1 MECDRL
7 VRVDGLQLSNCL
19 FAYGQAWT
27 KLERGD
33 KDGADAAMRQAQG
46 IVPPETV
53 DLITSM
59 ITRGELPV
67 PGPDGKWTDKC
78 RDAREG
84 RLTLSLL
91 VCSDQAAHERAV
103 AADPA
108 PRLRATPV
116 PGPPPRQVESEAD
129 FLKRLSRIRAEAEAK
144 HAAARITPSEADELR
159 ALGLL

>member
-19 FAYGQAWT
+19 FAYGQAWV

-33 KDGADAAMRQAQG
+33 KDGADAAMRQARG
-46 IVPPETV
+46 MVPPETV

-67 PGPDGKWTDKC
+67 PGPDGKWTDQC

-116 PGPPPRQVESEAD
+116 PAPSAAPGRVRSRLPQAAVPDPRRGRGQ
-129 FLKRLSRIRAEAEAK
+129 
-144 HAAARITPSEADELR
+144 ARPTRSARPRPTSCVPWA
-159 ALGLL
+159 